1 MMRRFVTFGGLAVA
15 VLAAAI
21 ASAEVRQSGS
31 VVVASTN
38 ATQTTGATLNARG
51 ILHRVVLVVSGT
63 AKTNTL
69 WLTDTDGTVIYSNSL
84 TSGTTTFTTNM
95 AVADIVVST
104 ASATPTNAAINNTI
118 TITVEK

>member
-1 MMRRFVTFGGLAVA
+1 MRSILTFSGLAVA

-21 ASAEVRQSGS
+21 ASAEVRQSGET
-31 VVVASTN
+31 VVASTN
-38 ATQTTGATLNARG
+38 ATATIGTTMNARG

-63 AKTNTL
+63 AKTNTV
-69 WLTDTDGTVIYSNSL
+69 WLTDTDGTVIYSNQL

-95 AVADIVVST
+95 AVADIVVRTS
-104 ASATPTNAAINNTI
+104 SATPTNAAFNNTI

>member
-1 MMRRFVTFGGLAVA
+1 MRSILTFGGLAVA

-21 ASAEVRQSGS
+21 ASAEVRQSTTA
-31 VVVASTN
+31 VVASTN
-38 ATQTTGATLNARG
+38 ATPTTAATINARG

-63 AKTNTL
+63 GKTNTL
-69 WLTDTDGTVIYSNSL
+69 WLTDTDGTVIYSNEV
-84 TSGTTTFTTNM
+84 TSGTTTITTNL

-104 ASATPTNAAINNTI
+104 SSATPTNAAINNTL

>member
-1 MMRRFVTFGGLAVA
+1 MRSILIIGGLAAVTLAVA
-15 VLAAAI
+15 V
-21 ASAEVRQSGS
+21 ASAEVRQSTTK
-31 VVVASTN
+31 VVASTN
-38 ATQTTGATLNARG
+38 ATATAGATINARG

-63 AKTNTL
+63 GKTNTL
-69 WLTDTDGTVIYSNSL
+69 WLADTDGTVIYSNEV

>member
-1 MMRRFVTFGGLAVA
+1 MRSILTFGGLAVA

-21 ASAEVRQSGS
+21 ASAEVRQSTTA
-31 VVVASTN
+31 VVASTN
-38 ATQTTGATLNARG
+38 ATPTTAATINARG

-63 AKTNTL
+63 GKTNTL
-69 WLTDTDGTVIYSNSL
+69 WLTDTDGTVIYSNAV
-84 TSGTTTFTTNM
+84 TSGTTTITTNL

-104 ASATPTNAAINNTI
+104 SSATPTNAAINNTL